1 MAIEQQIILS
11 AATGQAVTSVNE
23 LKESIKAL
31 KAQVGEAEIGTEEYQ
46 QGLSKLQQQQN
57 ALRDAMYGTTASME
71 DITASAQ
78 GMGDSY
84 NALVHKMAELKNE
97 FRATSDE
104 ARRMELG
111 QQINGINNRL
121 KEMDALQ
128 GNFQRNVGNYGN
140 ALGQAFTHAGQIFGG
155 PFAKGVQTANGALK
169 LLSANPIMAVV
180 TIAVPLLQKIIDGI
194 KGSEE
199 NANAMNG
206 ALSALAPVGDA
217 ITKILQ
223 ALGGAIAWL
232 VGGFTDLTQSIFGTT
247 DAMKERQ
254 AIAQA
259 EIELAKQ
266 TRENIIAN
274 AEAAR
279 DSEKYRAQ
287 AAEKDKITSEER
299 IALLEKSA
307 ALEREIAKRNYDAAK
322 LAYDIKK
329 RTNALTDSSTEE
341 LREEAELY
349 AKMLESERAY
359 YARVKETASQIA
371 ETRNKLHAEEMA
383 RAKEVLAAQR
393 ARLEA
398 ERDLITQ
405 TLEVTEA
412 ASREHLRLTIER
424 LDVEQRLEEEN
435 AEAKITDKE
444 ALDNTLANIEAK
456 YISKRLKAQRDY
468 EKTLESI
475 RVQGLKNAA
484 ALIEKGTLENLR
496 ALAAVRIEELKNI
509 KREEGETEESYNAR
523 KIAAEQAVQASI
535 RAIRKKEADQSTEEL
550 TLAYERSNKTAADA
564 AAYELALAENKLRV
578 IQELGREEGETQVA
592 YLTRIAQAQ
601 AEVTAA
607 TNALL
612 DEEAERTRLAL
623 ENRMNA
629 EEEGSMAY
637 LSRAVELKKYELD
650 TLHQLEGESNE
661 EFHARELAKQ
671 KEYNDAK
678 AEVAKQGVAVFQ
690 SAVGGISGLLGSLAD
705 AYESDSEASE
715 EQLKA
720 AKNMRIAGATMD
732 MLSGVVT
739 AISTAAQLGPILGPI
754 MAAINSATII
764 AAGIANINNIKKQNT
779 SKDATPT
786 GATPTAPAAVSAPQI
801 SSQVQQYRAITTA
814 SEEARL
820 DQMAGD
826 SRVVLVMSDLE
837 VAENDRRV
845 QVEESTF

>member
-11 AATGQAVTSVNE
+11 AATGKAVTNVNE
-23 LKESIKAL
+23 LKASIAEL
-31 KAQVGEAEIGTEEYQ
+31 KNKVGENTIGTEAYQ
-46 QGLSKLQQQQN
+46 KALAALQQQQN
-57 ALRDAMYGTTASME
+57 ALRGAMYGTKASME
-71 DITASAQ
+71 DITAAAQ
-78 GMGDSY
+78 GLGDSY
-84 NALVHKMAELKNE
+84 NAIVHKMAELKNE
-97 FRATSDE
+97 FRSTSDE

-111 QQINGINNRL
+111 QQINSLNNRL

-140 ALGQAFTHAGQIFGG
+140 ALGQAFTQAGQIFGG

-169 LLSANPIMAVV
+169 LLSTNPIMAVI

-223 ALGGAIAWL
+223 AMGGAIAWL
-232 VGGFTDLTQSIFGTT
+232 VGGFSNLTQAIFGTT

-279 DSEKYRAQ
+279 DSEKYRAL

-322 LAYDIKK
+322 LAYEIKK

-359 YARVKETASQIA
+359 YARIKETASQIS
-371 ETRNKLHAEEMA
+371 ETRNKLHAEELA

-435 AEAKITDKE
+435 AKAKITDEE

-456 YISKRLKAQRDY
+456 YIGKRLKAQRDY
-468 EKTLESI
+468 EKTLEGI
-475 RVQGLKNAA
+475 RVQGLKKAA
-484 ALIEKGTLENLR
+484 ALIEKGTLENLK
-496 ALAAVRIEELKNI
+496 ALAAVRIEELKNVQ
-509 KREEGETEESYNAR
+509 REEGETEESYNAR

-535 RAIRKKEADQSTEEL
+535 RAIRKKEADLSTEEL
-550 TLAYERSNKTAADA
+550 ALSYERSNKTAADA

-578 IQELGREEGETQVA
+578 IQELGREEGETEVA

-601 AEVTAA
+601 AAVASA

-612 DEEAERTRLAL
+612 DEETERTRLAL

-629 EEEGSMAY
+629 EEEGSIAY
-637 LSRAVELKKYELD
+637 LSKAVELKKYELD
-650 TLHQLEGESNE
+650 TLHRIEGESNE
-661 EFHARELAKQ
+661 EFHARQLEAQ
-671 KEYNDAK
+671 KAYNNARADL
-678 AEVAKQGVAVFQ
+678 AKQGVAIFQ
-690 SAVGGISGLLGSLAD
+690 SSVGAMSALLGSLAD
-705 AYESDSEASE
+705 MYESDTEATQE
-715 EQLKA
+715 ELKA
-720 AKNMRIAGATMD
+720 AKNMKIAGATID

-739 AISTAAQLGPILGPI
+739 AISTAQQLGPIAGPI
-754 MAAINSATII
+754 MAAINSAAVI
-764 AAGIANINNIKKQNT
+764 AAGIANINKIKQQ
-779 SKDATPT
+779 ATDKN
-786 GATPTAPAAVSAPQI
+786 ASSSVTPTAPAAVSAPQI
-801 SSQVQQYRAITTA
+801 SNQVQQYRAITTA
-814 SEEARL
+814 SEEERL

-826 SRVVLVMSDLE
+826 RRVVLVMSDLE
-837 VAENDRRV
+837 VAENDIRV
-845 QVEESTF
+845 QVEESSF